1 MFGDEEMNNKYVV
14 RLFYFLI
21 IYFFYF
27 LFFARGVCKASSL
40 DKKKNAFRIRAAD
53 FLSSLQTVLGIW
65 LVCLVSLHQLKII
78 F

>member
-27 LFFARGVCKASSL
+27 LPEEFAKHL
-40 DKKKNAFRIRAAD
+40 LWTKKKMY
-53 FLSSLQTVLGIW
+53 LE
-65 LVCLVSLHQLKII
+65 
-78 F
+78 